1 MFPNRVERLIVDGV
15 VDAYDYVKAL
25 WLDNLV
31 DTERGLDLFYY
42 HCVRVGYPICALA
55 NESGTTTED
64 DVKQRYLNITNS
76 LYHNPLPVI
85 SRAGPEVVTYSDI
98 KGLTLGVLYTPIGGF
113 EALADI
119 LYGIEHGD
127 GGILAKLRR
136 DVLGS
141 QCQGRRDE
149 DDEDDEGFDI
159 VGDAQR
165 AIACSDGDSQNWMT
179 KADFAEHVKNI
190 TKISPSVGEIW
201 SVLRMKCIHYS
212 VRAYSRFE
220 GPWVGNTSHPILQ
233 IGNSA
238 DPVTPGR
245 FAKKMAKGFPGA
257 VALIQ
262 DSGGHCSISSPSNC
276 TTGYVRQ
283 YFQTGELP
291 PEGTVCKPDA
301 LPFGPG
307 PDEAA
312 VLDQGTEILRERQLK
327 IARALYAS
335 GGGFWNGGFEAGLS
349 AFPEVT

>member
-1 MFPNRVERLIVDGV
+1 
-15 VDAYDYVKAL
+15 
-25 WLDNLV
+25 
-31 DTERGLDLFYY
+31 
-42 HCVRVGYPICALA
+42 
-55 NESGTTTED
+55 
-64 DVKQRYLNITNS
+64 
-76 LYHNPLPVI
+76 
-85 SRAGPEVVTYSDI
+85 
-98 KGLTLGVLYTPIGGF
+98 
-113 EALADI
+113 
-119 LYGIEHGD
+119 
-127 GGILAKLRR
+127 
-136 DVLGS
+136 
-141 QCQGRRDE
+141 
-149 DDEDDEGFDI
+149 
-159 VGDAQR
+159 
-165 AIACSDGDSQNWMT
+165 MT
-179 KADFAEHVKNI
+179 KADFADHVKNI

-276 TTGYVRQ
+276 TMSYVRQ

-312 VLDQGTEILRERQLK
+312 VLDQETEMLRERQLK
-327 IARALYAS
+327 IARALYES
-335 GGGFWNGGFEAGLS
+335 GGGFLNGGFRAGLS
-349 AFPEVT
+349 AFPELV